1 MAEGRRQEAE
11 GAQGAQRATG
21 GRGRTLE
28 VQEEEQDADT
38 KQMRQQKYAQSR
50 GHWSGIGT

>member
-1 MAEGRRQEAE
+1 MAEGRRQETEA
-11 GAQGAQRATG
+11 AQGAQRATG

-28 VQEEEQDADT
+28 GQEEEQDADT